1 MIMTRKTSEM
11 DRSQGVASIAA
22 RRVRRQFDEPFKRTV
37 VEQVERL
44 GRSQSS
50 VARSYELDP
59 KMLRRW
65 LREYGNPQRVRG
77 LMSTDPVTGGAVVAE
92 SLAMMEMRK
101 RLRDVEEENDILKK
115 ALGVFSRR
123 QR

>member
-1 MIMTRKTSEM
+1 M
-11 DRSQGVASIAA
+11 RSKQSSMEHSKEVAFVAV

-65 LREYGNPQRVRG
+65 LLEYGSPQRIRG
-77 LMSTDPVTGGAVVAE
+77 MGGSDPITGAVVAE
-92 SLAMMEMRK
+92 SVAMMEMRK

-115 ALGVFSRR
+115 ALGVVSRR
-123 QR
+123 PR

>member
-1 MIMTRKTSEM
+1 MTSKKSTMEQSTRFAS
-11 DRSQGVASIAA
+11 VAG
-22 RRVRRQFDEPFKRTV
+22 RRARRQFDEPFKRTV

-50 VARSYELDP
+50 VARGYELDP

-65 LREYGNPQRVRG
+65 LREYGSQQRVGGSRG
-77 LMSTDPVTGGAVVAE
+77 SDPMTGAVVTE
-92 SLAMMEMRK
+92 SIAMLEMRK
-101 RLRDVEEENDILKK
+101 HLRDVEEENEILKK
-115 ALGVFSRR
+115 ALGVFSRH

>member
-1 MIMTRKTSEM
+1 MRAKQSSIDHSK
-11 DRSQGVASIAA
+11 VAASIVV

-59 KMLRRW
+59 KVLRRW
-65 LREYGNPQRVRG
+65 LREYGSSHRVG
-77 LMSTDPVTGGAVVAE
+77 GTGVSDPVSGAVVAE
-92 SLAMMEMRK
+92 SVAMMELRK
-101 RLRDVEEENDILKK
+101 RLRNAEEENDILKK
-115 ALGVFSRR
+115 ALGVFSRH

>member
-1 MIMTRKTSEM
+1 MEQSK
-11 DRSQGVASIAA
+11 GVASVVG
-22 RRVRRQFDEPFKRTV
+22 RRARRQFDEPFKRTV

-59 KMLRRW
+59 KVLRRW
-65 LREYGNPQRVRG
+65 LREYGSQQWVRG
-77 LMSTDPVTGGAVVAE
+77 QGGTDPVSGEIVAE
-92 SLAMMEMRK
+92 SIAMMEMRK
-101 RLRDVEEENDILKK
+101 RLRNAEEENDILKK
-115 ALGVFSRR
+115 ALGVFSRH

>member
-1 MIMTRKTSEM
+1 MTSKQSEI
-11 DRSQGVASIAA
+11 DHSQGVATGAA

-44 GRSQSS
+44 GRSRSS

-65 LREYGNPQRVRG
+65 LLEYGSQQRVRG
-77 LMSTDPVTGGAVVAE
+77 QGAPIWRRDP
-92 SLAMMEMRK
+92 SL
-101 RLRDVEEENDILKK
+101 
-115 ALGVFSRR
+115 RR
-123 QR
+123 VWP

>member
-1 MIMTRKTSEM
+1 MEASKA
-11 DRSQGVASIAA
+11 VASVAV

-59 KMLRRW
+59 KVLRRW
-65 LREYGNPQRVRG
+65 LREYGSQQRIRG
-77 LMSTDPVTGGAVVAE
+77 MGVTDPVSGAVVAE
-92 SLAMMEMRK
+92 SVAMMEMRK

-115 ALGVFSRR
+115 ALGVFSRH

>member
-1 MIMTRKTSEM
+1 
-11 DRSQGVASIAA
+11 
-22 RRVRRQFDEPFKRTV
+22 
-37 VEQVERL
+37 
-44 GRSQSS
+44 
-50 VARSYELDP
+50 
-59 KMLRRW
+59 
-65 LREYGNPQRVRG
+65 
-77 LMSTDPVTGGAVVAE
+77 MSTDPVTGGAVVAE

>member
-1 MIMTRKTSEM
+1 MGSKKSFIESSEL
-11 DRSQGVASIAA
+11 RSSVDGRRA
-22 RRVRRQFDEPFKRTV
+22 RRHFDEPFKRTV

-44 GRSQSS
+44 GRSRSS

-59 KMLRRW
+59 KVLRRW
-65 LREYGNPQRVRG
+65 LLEYGSQQGVHG
-77 LMSTDPVTGGAVVAE
+77 HGVSDAVSGSVVSE
-92 SLAMMEMRK
+92 SIAMMEMRK
-101 RLRDVEEENDILKK
+101 RLRDAEEENDILKK